1 MEGEK
6 GARGSGAPLQVP
18 KHLSTCT
25 VPKFKSYLWEIS
37 RGFNR
42 RLNKLYIYTQK
53 VWPEYGKARKSECY
67 GEVLGG
73 NLFLK
78 FIEPTEA

>member
-1 MEGEK
+1 MY
-6 GARGSGAPLQVP
+6 
-18 KHLSTCT
+18 KHT
-25 VPKFKSYLWEIS
+25 EI
-37 RGFNR
+37 
-42 RLNKLYIYTQK
+42 

-67 GEVLGG
+67 DEVLGG